1 MYLPNPIPNED
12 LSLSEI
18 PSPDTDWQPISRFAL
33 TYDGRSC
40 PDSVTE
46 CDQMCERVGELTL
59 SELRGCLYM
68 YQRRFKWIEELPNNN
83 QLTSLQGLIREIR
96 KRVEE
101 RKTP

>member
-1 MYLPNPIPNED
+1 
-12 LSLSEI
+12 
-18 PSPDTDWQPISRFAL
+18 
-33 TYDGRSC
+33 
-40 PDSVTE
+40 
-46 CDQMCERVGELTL
+46 MCERVGELTL